1 MFEEHAEVAFNR
13 AVARDTRLMGLKSS
27 AIAASARPGQFVMLR
42 VRGGVDPLLR
52 RPFSICGVQEKLFLI
67 LYRVVG
73 KGTGIMAADIREG
86 DRLPVLGP
94 LGRGFQVPAGDGP
107 FLLVAGGIGIA
118 PLLFLAST
126 LDPGTLHFMAGFGSA
141 VEIIP
146 VREILGP
153 AVSPEIS
160 TDDGS
165 AGYCGLVTDLLEK
178 RLRQSGV
185 EGASL
190 FTCGPKPMLKR
201 IALMAEARGM
211 SCQASLESAMACG
224 LGACQGCA
232 VKVSAGEE
240 RSYHHVCRDGPVF
253 PARAVDWEEL

>member
-1 MFEEHAEVAFNR
+1 
-13 AVARDTRLMGLKSS
+13 
-27 AIAASARPGQFVMLR
+27 

-52 RPFSICGVQEKLFLI
+52 RPFSICSVQEDLFLI

-73 KGTGIMAADIREG
+73 KGTGIMAGAIREG
-86 DRLPVLGP
+86 DRLSVLGP
-94 LGRGFQVPAGDGP
+94 LGRDFRVPDGDGP

-126 LDPGTLHFMAGFGSA
+126 LDAGSLRLMAGFGSA
-141 VEIIP
+141 EEIIP

-153 AVSPEIS
+153 AVSPDIS

-165 AGYCGLVTDLLEK
+165 AGYSGLVTDLLEE
-178 RLRQSGV
+178 RLGQSGT
-185 EGASL
+185 EEATL
-190 FTCGPKPMLKR
+190 FACGPKPMLKR
-201 IALMAEARGM
+201 IAVMAETRGM
-211 SCQASLESAMACG
+211 PCQISMEAAMACG

-232 VKVSAGEE
+232 VRASADEE

-253 PARAVDWEEL
+253 PARAIDWEKL